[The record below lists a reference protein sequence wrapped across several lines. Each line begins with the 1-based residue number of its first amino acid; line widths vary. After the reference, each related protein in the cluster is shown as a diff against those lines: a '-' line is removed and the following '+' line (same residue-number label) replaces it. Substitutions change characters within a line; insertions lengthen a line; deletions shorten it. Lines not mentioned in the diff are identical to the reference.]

1 MWLDSVLLVALLAM
15 LPNAPASRPSSDE
28 LAQQVRAAET
38 AFAKSMADRD
48 HTAFT
53 ACLAEE
59 TIFFGREGAVRG
71 KAAAG
76 VGRAVAHHLRQRMS
90 ALRMSEREAMMVF
103 DR

>member
-28 LAQQVRAAET
+28 LTQQVRATET

-53 ACLAEE
+53 ACLLDL
-59 TIFFGREGAVRG
+59 
-71 KAAAG
+71 AAG